1 LSNPAEKA
9 AAALRV
15 IPRSEHN
22 ISRANISKA
31 AVKVLYRLK
40 DGGFQ
45 AYLVGG
51 SVRDLLLDRHPKDF
65 DVATDA
71 TPEQVAELFNNARL
85 IGRRFRIAH
94 VRFGREI
101 IEVATLR
108 AGANSDEDDHS
119 VAEGSGRVLRD
130 NVWGTIE
137 DDVWRR
143 DLTANA
149 LYYDISDFSIR
160 DYVGGVEDIRA
171 GRLRLL
177 GDPEQRYREDPVR
190 MLRTARFAAKL
201 GFAVDPASAEPI
213 SRLAGLLDN
222 IPPARLFDEFGKLF
236 QSGHAAASWQQLQQF
251 DLVRHLFPATA
262 HWLANDADGRRA
274 RFITTALEQT
284 DARIA
289 VDKPVTPMF
298 LLAVLLWGPVRET
311 ASRLIEH
318 EDMSEVQALVV
329 AGAEV
334 VGQQCSRV
342 AFPKRFTL
350 PAREIMQ
357 MQPRFLKRQ
366 GKRAHALL
374 GHRRFRAAYD
384 LLLLRATLGEVEP
397 ELVDAW
403 TKMQEDG
410 GAADVQERAPKARSG
425 QRRRRRRK
433 SKNSD

>member
-1 LSNPAEKA
+1 MSNPAKQA
-9 AAALRV
+9 AAALQV

-22 ISRANISKA
+22 ISRANISRA

-108 AGANSDEDDHS
+108 AAANSKADDHS

-130 NVWGTIE
+130 NVWGTID

-143 DLTANA
+143 DFTANA
-149 LYYDISDFSIR
+149 LYYDIRDFSIR
-160 DYVGGVEDIRA
+160 DYVGGVADVRA
-171 GRLRLL
+171 GKLRVL
-177 GDPEQRYREDPVR
+177 GDAEQRYREDPVR
-190 MLRTARFAAKL
+190 MLRAARFAAKL
-201 GFAVDPASAEPI
+201 DFTIDPDSAEPI

-236 QSGHAAASWQQLQQF
+236 QSGHAVASWDRLQEF

-262 HWLANDADGRRA
+262 RWLAEDADGQRA
-274 RFITTALEQT
+274 GFVATALSQT

-289 VDKPVTPMF
+289 ADKPVTPMF
-298 LLAVLLWGPVRET
+298 LLAVLLWGPVRAT
-311 ASRLIEH
+311 AARLMEH
-318 EDMSEVQALVV
+318 DDMSEVQALVV
-329 AGAEV
+329 AGAELAA
-334 VGQQCSRV
+334 QQCARV

-357 MQPRFLKRQ
+357 MQPRFHKLK
-366 GKRAHALL
+366 GKRARGLL
-374 GHRRFRAAYD
+374 EHRRFRAAYD
-384 LLLLRATLGEVEP
+384 LLELRVALGEIEP
-397 ELVDAW
+397 DLVAAW
-403 TKMQEDG
+403 SRMQDEHGVPDH
-410 GAADVQERAPKARSG
+410 APAKTRSG
-425 QRRRRRRK
+425 PRRRRRK
-433 SKNSD
+433 RRKSSG